1 MKLPGKKH
9 AEHENH
15 ERWLVSY
22 ADFIT
27 LLFAFFVVMYASS
40 TNNPAKMQLIEDS
53 IKSQMNLDGSG
64 GSPTFTF
71 HKQDTKNLVKNP
83 ARAVQKA
90 PIEDMAGAV
99 GDPTLEAIKTEMQKN
114 KQAQEYAEQRRL
126 DKNLA
131 ILNEGLKSEIEERK
145 IVIMTEGKDIII
157 YIDSKNT
164 FDPGLPHIKPT
175 FNETAERLATVL
187 DSVTGRLR
195 VSAYTE
201 ADRIPASAKVEN
213 HLELTTARAS
223 RFSNLL
229 INNSKTLEERIGVE
243 SFGATR
249 PINKSSSPYQSIT
262 NSRIE
267 ITVYQK

>member
-9 AEHENH
+9 QAHVNH

-64 GSPTFTF
+64 GAPTFTF
-71 HKQDTKNLVKNP
+71 HSPDTKSLTKN
-83 ARAVQKA
+83 AAKQAQKA
-90 PIEDMAGAV
+90 PVPDMAGAV
-99 GDPTLEAIKTEMQKN
+99 GDPTLEAIKTEMQRN
-114 KQAQEYAEQRRL
+114 KQLQESAEQKRM

-131 ILNEGLKSEIEERK
+131 ILSEGLKEEIDTHK
-145 IVIMTEGKDIII
+145 VIVMTEEKDIIL

-164 FDPGLPHIKPT
+164 FDSGFAQVKPAFEPVIKKM
-175 FNETAERLATVL
+175 AVVL
-187 DSVTGRLR
+187 DSIQGKIR
-195 VSAYTE
+195 VSGYTE
-201 ADRIPASAKVEN
+201 ADRIPASAHFQN
-213 HLELTTARAS
+213 HLELSTARATQ
-223 RFSNLL
+223 FSTRL
-229 INNSKTLEERIGVE
+229 IQNSKSLEERIGME
-243 SFGATR
+243 SFGASR
-249 PINKSSSPYQSIT
+249 PINKSGSIYQNIT

-267 ITVYQK
+267 ISIYQK